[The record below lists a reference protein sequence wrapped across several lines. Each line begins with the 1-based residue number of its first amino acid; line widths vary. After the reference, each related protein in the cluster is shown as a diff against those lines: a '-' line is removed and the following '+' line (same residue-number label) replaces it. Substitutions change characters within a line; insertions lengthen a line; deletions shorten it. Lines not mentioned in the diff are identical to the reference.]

1 MEERQNIFDMANRR
15 RKNCRICGEGIGY
28 EESVYTD
35 GYTTVHMECHF
46 DFLANGGG
54 DRCHDLRPA

>member
-1 MEERQNIFDMANRR
+1 MEERQNLYDMANRR
-15 RKNCRICGEGIGY
+15 RRNCRICGAEIAH
-28 EESVYTD
+28 EESVYMD